1 MSDDCN
7 IAETEIFLACRS
19 NIDSTCKDCSK
30 LFKDCACP
38 WTETIKDHLLRTSG
52 TEDQEKTMRWSDR
65 ALGREVI
72 EERIEYHLQR
82 RDIQTA
88 ATILCIVDPPKPKT
102 ATKRPER
109 TNSRTR
115 SSFPPPVTRRVRSSN
130 SESDTSATL
139 RQHYLDAAGR
149 DGAVEA
155 TETSASVVDSA
166 AAAVAIPSNARGSSL
181 RKPRNISLNMSFSE
195 MSFGGLSKLQ
205 RCHSESTAPPGG
217 SSNVNNAAATSGSG
231 VSVNSGNV
239 SSSYGAAHSASTF
252 SSATPLVSFPSVEH
266 AEAAPPVA
274 TEDFLADPAKSQR
287 NEAVKRWYSQFL
299 RRLGMDIKSVEVA
312 KFLKSNPDEQEF
324 RIGLRDPCCESCS
337 ADPVVNPVNPVSW
350 SDIAQGNLVT
360 NCADCSATSRARAR
374 RRRWRHCAVC
384 RLPVRGG
391 LFSLCLHCGHG
402 GHVAHLRDW
411 FESAA
416 EGGRRNA
423 ACPAG
428 CGCPCE
434 EMRMNPNLAE
444 EQASA

>member
-1 MSDDCN
+1 
-7 IAETEIFLACRS
+7 
-19 NIDSTCKDCSK
+19 
-30 LFKDCACP
+30 
-38 WTETIKDHLLRTSG
+38 
-52 TEDQEKTMRWSDR
+52 MRWSDR

-139 RQHYLDAAGR
+139 RQHFLDAAGR

-155 TETSASVVDSA
+155 TETSASVVDSAA

-205 RCHSESTAPPGG
+205 RCHSESTAPPG
-217 SSNVNNAAATSGSG
+217 SSNVNNAAATSG

-252 SSATPLVSFPSVEH
+252 ASATPLVSFPPVEH
-266 AEAAPPVA
+266 AEAAPVA

-324 RIGLRDPCCESCS
+324 RIGLRDPCEACAARDGAD
-337 ADPVVNPVNPVSW
+337 ADPVTPVNPVSW
-350 SDIAQGNLVT
+350 SDIARGSLGT
-360 NCADCSATSRARAR
+360 DADCADCSAAATRAR
-374 RRRWRHCAVC
+374 RWRRCAVC

-391 LFSLCLHCGHG
+391 LFSICLYCGHG

-411 FESAA
+411 FES
-416 EGGRRNA
+416 EGGSA
-423 ACPAG
+423 ACPSG
-428 CGCPCE
+428 CGCRCE
-434 EMRMNPNLAE
+434 ELRMDPNYLE

>member
-1 MSDDCN
+1 
-7 IAETEIFLACRS
+7 
-19 NIDSTCKDCSK
+19 
-30 LFKDCACP
+30 
-38 WTETIKDHLLRTSG
+38 
-52 TEDQEKTMRWSDR
+52 MRWSDR

-72 EERIEYHLQR
+72 EQRIEYHLQR

-88 ATILCIVDPPKPKT
+88 ATILCIVDPPKSKSAAAAAT
-102 ATKRPER
+102 AKRPVN
-109 TNSRTR
+109 NSRIR
-115 SSFPPPVTRRVRSSN
+115 SFPPPVVARRIRSSN
-130 SESDTSATL
+130 SESDTSVAL
-139 RQHYLDAAGR
+139 RQLYYHEVAGR
-149 DGAVEA
+149 GGPGGALEA
-155 TETSASVVDSA
+155 TETDSVA
-166 AAAVAIPSNARGSSL
+166 AAGATAIPSSTVGGSSL

-205 RCHSESTAPPGG
+205 RCYSESTAPAA
-217 SSNVNNAAATSGSG
+217 SHNVNNSNINNITSNSD
-231 VSVNSGNV
+231 VTVNSGTV
-239 SSSYGAAHSASTF
+239 SSSYGAHSASTF
-252 SSATPLVSFPSVEH
+252 ASTTPLAPFPSVRPTT
-266 AEAAPPVA
+266 EAVSMMTTA
-274 TEDFLADPAKSQR
+274 TAGDFLVDPAKSQR

-360 NCADCSATSRARAR
+360 NCADCSVTSSSRARAR

-416 EGGRRNA
+416 EGGGRNA